1 MVDSTV
7 VAANI
12 VNQSS
17 KRSHCNMQGAFV
29 IDVRE
34 GDVLLFSAVNVMARE
49 VIVE

>member
-7 VAANI
+7 VAAI

-17 KRSHCNMQGAFV
+17 KEATVSDMQGAFV

-34 GDVLLFSAVNVMARE
+34 GDVLLFQQ
-49 VIVE
+49 

>member
-17 KRSHCNMQGAFV
+17 KETTVSDMQGAFV
-29 IDVRE
+29 IDSR
-34 GDVLLFSAVNVMARE
+34 R
-49 VIVE
+49 